1 MEPFILWVPRI
12 QIIVCLS
19 YTLKTSHNFFF
30 GLQLI
35 LGNVC
40 IVVEARAGAKGCVF
54 LVRADSAVINNTR
67 NASVSTVNLS
77 LSTL

>member
-1 MEPFILWVPRI
+1 M
-12 QIIVCLS
+12 
-19 YTLKTSHNFFF
+19 
-30 GLQLI
+30 QLT

-67 NASVSTVNLS
+67 NASVTTVALAYPHYKNLH
-77 LSTL
+77 LSIGAYIAD